1 MKWALKVINVLK
13 RQAERN
19 EHRQKRDMQTEKAV
33 CGWRQ
38 RLEWRGHSLRNAIG
52 LQRLEEAR
60 NGFSHRVFRE
70 GVALP
75 ISSL

>member
-1 MKWALKVINVLK
+1 M
-13 RQAERN
+13 
-19 EHRQKRDMQTEKAV
+19 HTEKAV

-52 LQRLEEAR
+52 LQKLEEAR